1 MRQEYKFTSKKSI
14 VLLSSLGIIPF
25 YFELIIYIFFFNLYT
40 NHFFIIRESTSFYG
54 ALIISFLSGMQW
66 EKLISLKQVKFYI
79 LPMLP
84 VIFLWISFLLSSNL
98 NINIPII
105 IGLLW
110 CLMMDLIFIKNNDYW
125 FIKIR
130 VIITF
135 LAIIPLFLIFFVV

>member
-14 VLLSSLGIIPF
+14 VLLSSLGVIPF
-25 YFELIIYIFFFNLYT
+25 YFEFVVYIFFSNLYT
-40 NHFFIIRESTSFYG
+40 NNFFIIRGSTSFYG

-66 EKLISLKQVKFYI
+66 KKLISQNQVKFYI

-84 VIFLWISFLLSSNL
+84 VIFLWISFLLSSNF
-98 NINIPII
+98 NINMIII

-110 CLMMDLIFIKNNDYW
+110 CLIMDLVLIKNNDYW

-135 LAIIPLFLIFFVV
+135 LAIIPLFLFFFIV

>member
-1 MRQEYKFTSKKSI
+1 
-14 VLLSSLGIIPF
+14 
-25 YFELIIYIFFFNLYT
+25 
-40 NHFFIIRESTSFYG
+40 
-54 ALIISFLSGMQW
+54 MQW
-66 EKLISLKQVKFYI
+66 EKLIYEKQVKFYI

-130 VIITF
+130 IIITF

>member
-110 CLMMDLIFIKNNDYW
+110 CLMMDFFFIKNNDNW

-130 VIITF
+130 IIITF
-135 LAIIPLFLIFFVV
+135 LAIIPLFLIFFLI

>member
-1 MRQEYKFTSKKSI
+1 
-14 VLLSSLGIIPF
+14 
-25 YFELIIYIFFFNLYT
+25 
-40 NHFFIIRESTSFYG
+40 
-54 ALIISFLSGMQW
+54 MQW
-66 EKLISLKQVKFYI
+66 EKLIYLKQVKFYI

-110 CLMMDLIFIKNNDYW
+110 CLMMDFFFIKNNDDW

-130 VIITF
+130 IIITF
-135 LAIIPLFLIFFVV
+135 LAIIPLFLIFFVI

>member
-14 VLLSSLGIIPF
+14 VFLSSLGITPF
-25 YFELIIYIFFFNLYT
+25 YFEFIIYLFFFNLYT
-40 NHFFIIRESTSFYG
+40 NHFFIIRGSTSFYG
-54 ALIISFLSGMQW
+54 ALIVSFLSGMQW
-66 EKLISLKQVKFYI
+66 EKLIYEKQVKFYI